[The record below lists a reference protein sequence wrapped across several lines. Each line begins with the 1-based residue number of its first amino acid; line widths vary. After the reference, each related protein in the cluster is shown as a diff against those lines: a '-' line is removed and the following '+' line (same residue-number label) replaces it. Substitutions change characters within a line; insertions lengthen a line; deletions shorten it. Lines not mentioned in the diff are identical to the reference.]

1 MYRILTLTALV
12 VSLAAAQEGQS
23 ANPLSNDI
31 RAMWKQ
37 VQGNVVKSA
46 EKMPEESFN
55 FKPAD
60 SVRSFGAIL
69 AHVADANY
77 MMCGMSKGEKPPV
90 SGIEKTK
97 TARAEVIEAL
107 KGSIA
112 YCDAAYNAL
121 TDKTGMESVKW
132 FRGERTRAAVL
143 MGNTMHDME
152 HYGNLVTYMRIK
164 GIVPP
169 SSEPRQ

>member
-12 VSLAAAQEGQS
+12 VSVAAAQEGQS
-23 ANPLSNDI
+23 ANPLANDI
-31 RAMWKQ
+31 RGMWKQ

-46 EKMPEESFN
+46 EKMPEEHFT
-55 FKPAD
+55 FKPVD

-77 MMCGMSKGEKPPV
+77 MICGMAQGEKPPV
-90 SGIEKTK
+90 SGVEKTK
-97 TARAEVIEAL
+97 TARAEVVEAL
-107 KGSIA
+107 KASFA

-121 TDKTGMESVKW
+121 TDKSAVETVKW
-132 FRGERTRAAVL
+132 FRGERTRAAAL
-143 MGNTMHDME
+143 MGNTLHDME

-164 GIVPP
+164 GVVPP